1 MHGGG
6 PDDEAGGR
14 RRRGLII
21 AGVVLAVGVP
31 ITGWTWLSERN
42 VDREA
47 TAVAQDLRTRS
58 RFVDDV
64 ADLATEELASGRTDD
79 GGGRS
84 PLGSALGNEDRFAG
98 ALFAD
103 DAISAAYEVRRGFA
117 SRCVLLRL
125 SDDDVRT
132 EVRDSSRC
140 EPLAP

>member
-1 MHGGG
+1 VHGGDS
-6 PDDEAGGR
+6 DDEAGGR

-42 VDREA
+42 VGREA
-47 TAVAQDLRTRS
+47 AAVAQDLRTRS

-64 ADLATEELASGRTDD
+64 AGLAAEELTSARAND
-79 GGGRS
+79 GERS

-103 DAISAAYEVRRGFA
+103 DAISAAYEVRWGIA
-117 SRCVLLRL
+117 SRCVLLLL

>member
-1 MHGGG
+1 VHGGA
-6 PDDEAGGR
+6 PDDDAPGR

-47 TAVAQDLRTRS
+47 AAVAQDLRTRS

-64 ADLATEELASGRTDD
+64 AELAADELTSAWGDD
-79 GGGRS
+79 GRERS
-84 PLGSALGNEDRFAG
+84 PLAAALGNQDRFAG
-98 ALFAD
+98 ALFGGE
-103 DAISAAYEVRRGFA
+103 AISAAYEVRWGFA

-140 EPLAP
+140 EPLAL